1 MGSEHE
7 QLFLHTEV
15 RWLSRGNVLT
25 RFFELADEVRILL
38 CDGTHKKF
46 ILREKLNDFSW
57 LCKIAYLADLFTHLN
72 VLNLKLQGP
81 DTNIF
86 VVEDKI
92 EAMIEK
98 LKLWVNR
105 VERKSYTS
113 LPVLQQF
120 LTKSEDNLPVEVQ
133 DMIVEHMTDLA
144 SGLRKYVPAPDKN
157 SDWMRHPFK
166 QQDVASLTILSENE
180 QDQLVDLSCSR
191 AWEIIFKEENDLCHF
206 WFLARSEF
214 TDLANKALKQFV
226 PFCTTN
232 LCEQTFS
239 TLCNV
244 KSVKRNRLKNVEPA
258 LRLKISIIVPKT
270 SDIIKFEKQMHSSH

>member
-113 LPVLQQF
+113 LPVL
-120 LTKSEDNLPVEVQ
+120 
-133 DMIVEHMTDLA
+133 
-144 SGLRKYVPAPDKN
+144 
-157 SDWMRHPFK
+157 
-166 QQDVASLTILSENE
+166 
-180 QDQLVDLSCSR
+180 
-191 AWEIIFKEENDLCHF
+191 
-206 WFLARSEF
+206 
-214 TDLANKALKQFV
+214 
-226 PFCTTN
+226 
-232 LCEQTFS
+232 
-239 TLCNV
+239 
-244 KSVKRNRLKNVEPA
+244 
-258 LRLKISIIVPKT
+258 
-270 SDIIKFEKQMHSSH
+270 